1 MKKIFLQEKTISV
14 LFWVSKL
21 LGVTATL
28 LYNKQIVAQPNGTRV
43 SLSLGGECGSHT
55 RALQIVA

>member
-1 MKKIFLQEKTISV
+1 MSV
-14 LFWVSKL
+14 LFWLSKL

-28 LYNKQIVAQPNGTRV
+28 LYNKQTAAQPNGTRV
-43 SLSLGGECGSHT
+43 SVSLGGECSSHT